1 MYKCPVNVPNIRHK
15 IEYRYRYRYRY
26 SYRYSYG
33 YRYIYKYRFR
43 YGFEY
48 RLYVWIKLLVQIKR
62 PTYDIHKLVL
72 HYDVIIY
79 FKDTTS

>member
-15 IEYRYRYRYRY
+15 IEYRYRYRY
-26 SYRYSYG
+26 SYGYG
-33 YRYIYKYRFR
+33 YRYGYGYGYRYR
-43 YGFEY
+43 YRYEY
-48 RLYVWIKLLVQIKR
+48 SLSVQIKSLVQIKR

-72 HYDVIIY
+72 HYDVTAY